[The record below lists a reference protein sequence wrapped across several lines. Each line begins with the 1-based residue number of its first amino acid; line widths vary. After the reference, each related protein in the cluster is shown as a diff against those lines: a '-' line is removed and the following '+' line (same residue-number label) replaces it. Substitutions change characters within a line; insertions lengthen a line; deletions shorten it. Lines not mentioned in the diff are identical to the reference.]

1 MNTHDE
7 LDYLMNRLPGYDIG
21 TSRGEMAAFVTLGVA
36 ALVSIWFPVSDATRF
51 TECRDCIIATLSA
64 HPSVPVQE
72 AADAGRTH
80 ALTNVPATPRGAS
93 GSQAPRQGMLSA
105 PQS

>member
-1 MNTHDE
+1 MNPHDE

-36 ALVSIWFPVSDATRF
+36 ALVSIWFPVGDAIRF

-64 HPSVPVQE
+64 RPSTSVQE
-72 AADAGRTH
+72 AADAARIH
-80 ALTNVPATPRGAS
+80 ALTNVAATPRGVS
-93 GSQAPRQGMLSA
+93 GGQAPRQGMMAA